1 MERRLEKVRNIKTY
15 LDILDQHR
23 DEMAL
28 ALMSD
33 PGLSKTSQCKQWC
46 EEHGRQYFEFITSQ
60 RMPSE
65 ISGMAMPDAD
75 TKRMK
80 IYDFDYLLDMKDG
93 DVLAFDEFTNGNIMT
108 LNACLTL
115 IQERNMMSGRKL
127 PSILIVAMGNPQ
139 GKCDMLPQTK
149 QRFLWLNVKFDEDT
163 WCEWVKKELN
173 VVPTR
178 KLIDIIK
185 STYKNG
191 FGVSEYNYMTARTI
205 TNLLK
210 LAKTV
215 DRSNAI
221 WFNMYGVNS
230 GLIDE
235 LYASINNNQND
246 FEDLELLKYGLCVII
261 QSLTH
266 EQNVNLN
273 SLNKIRVWI
282 QECKTMSDIKST
294 LKNIEESSNP
304 PDTHTLFLERIKSD
318 ATENIADMNKLV
330 KALTH
335 ISKSGEYSL
344 ASIVELRSAIKNRV
358 PNEGTQELLQD
369 CLNGKYNN
377 VGLRLYGDVTTKGIL
392 NKPKKQEVSEDA

>member
-1 MERRLEKVRNIKTY
+1 MRNIKAY

-115 IQERNMMSGRKL
+115 VQERNMMSGRKL

-149 QRFLWLNVKFDEDT
+149 QRFLWLNVKFDEEA
-163 WCEWVKKELN
+163 WCEWVEQELD
-173 VVPTR
+173 VVPTQ

-185 STYKNG
+185 STYRSG
-191 FGVSEYNYMTARTI
+191 FEVRDYNYMTARTV

-215 DRSNAI
+215 NSSNAI
-221 WFNMYGVNS
+221 WHNMYGVS
-230 GLIDE
+230 QGLVDE

-246 FEDLELLKYGLCVII
+246 SEDLELLKYGLCTII
-261 QSLTH
+261 LSLRHDPQTDID
-266 EQNVNLN
+266 
-273 SLNKIRVWI
+273 SLNEMKDWI
-282 QECKTMSDIKST
+282 QGCKTMSDIKRN
-294 LKNIEESSNP
+294 LKDIEASPVFPEKTKS
-304 PDTHTLFLERIKSD
+304 LFLERIKSD
-318 ATENIADMNKLV
+318 ATENIADMNKLA

-335 ISKSGEYSL
+335 ISKSGGYSL

-358 PNEGTQELLQD
+358 PNEGTERLLKD
-369 CLNGKYNN
+369 CLNGQYGDI
-377 VGLRLYGDVTTKGIL
+377 GLRLYGYVIAKGVL
-392 NKPKKQEVSEDA
+392 DKPEKQEVSNDD

>member
-1 MERRLEKVRNIKTY
+1 MRNIKTY

-46 EEHGRQYFEFITSQ
+46 KEHGRQYFEFITSQ

-65 ISGMAMPDAD
+65 ISGMAMPDSD

-149 QRFLWLNVKFDEDT
+149 QRFLWLNVKFDEET
-163 WCEWVKKELN
+163 WCNWIEKELN
-173 VVPTR
+173 VVPTQ
-178 KLIDIIK
+178 KLLNVIK
-185 STYKNG
+185 QTYNHE
-191 FGVSEYNYMTARTI
+191 FFPQDYNYLTARTV

-215 DRSNAI
+215 DKSNPI
-221 WFNMYGVNS
+221 WDNMFGVSS
-230 GLIDE
+230 GLTEE
-235 LYASINNNQND
+235 LYKSISNNLD
-246 FEDLELLKYGLCVII
+246 SKMEDLELLKYGLGAII
-261 QSLTH
+261 QALTYSPKTNDH
-266 EQNVNLN
+266 ELAVLRLNIDKCNTMNDVKKVLKALESDENLH
-273 SLNKIRVWI
+273 S
-282 QECKTMSDIKST
+282 ETKTIFLDKLKSG
-294 LKNIEESSNP
+294 
-304 PDTHTLFLERIKSD
+304 
-318 ATENIADMNKLV
+318 ATEKIADMNKLA
-330 KALTH
+330 KALSH
-335 ISKSGEYSL
+335 VSKEGGYSL
-344 ASIVELRSAIKNRV
+344 GSIVELRSAIKNIV
-358 PNEGTQELLQD
+358 PNDGCKKLLKD
-369 CLNGKYNN
+369 CLNGEYGN
-377 VGLRLYGDVTTKGIL
+377 VGLRLYAYVTTTGVLDKEDNNQD
-392 NKPKKQEVSEDA
+392 NKEVNEDA

>member
-1 MERRLEKVRNIKTY
+1 MRNIKAY

-65 ISGMAMPDAD
+65 ISGMAMPDTD

-149 QRFLWLNVKFDEDT
+149 QRFLWLNVKFDEEA
-163 WCEWVKKELN
+163 WCEWVKQELN
-173 VVPTR
+173 IVPTQ

-185 STYKNG
+185 STYRSG
-191 FGVSEYNYMTARTI
+191 FEVQDYNYMTARTV

-215 DRSNAI
+215 DSSNAI
-221 WFNMYGVNS
+221 WHNMYGISRSLV
-230 GLIDE
+230 DE

-246 FEDLELLKYGLCVII
+246 FEDLELLKYGLCMII
-261 QSLTH
+261 LSLRHDSKTDI
-266 EQNVNLN
+266 E
-273 SLNKIRVWI
+273 SLNEIETRIRG
-282 QECKTMSDIKST
+282 CKTMPDIKAN
-294 LKNIEESSNP
+294 LKIIEASDAI
-304 PDTHTLFLERIKSD
+304 PDYTKTMFLMRLKGD
-318 ATENIADMNKLV
+318 ATENIADMNKLA

-335 ISKSGEYSL
+335 ISKSGGYSL
-344 ASIVELRSAIKNRV
+344 TSIVELRSAIKNRV
-358 PNEGTQELLQD
+358 PSEGTERLLKD
-369 CLNGKYNN
+369 CLNGQYSD
-377 VGLRLYGDVTTKGIL
+377 VGLRLYGYVSVSGL
-392 NKPKKQEVSEDA
+392 LRKPEKQEVSNDD

>member
-1 MERRLEKVRNIKTY
+1 MRNIKTY

-149 QRFLWLNVKFDEDT
+149 QRFLWLDVKFDEET
-163 WCEWVKKELN
+163 WCNWIKKELN
-173 VVPTR
+173 VVPTQP
-178 KLIDIIK
+178 LISLIK
-185 STYKNG
+185 NTYKSG
-191 FGVSEYNYMTARTI
+191 FGVQDYNYMTARTV

-221 WFNMYGVNS
+221 WHNMYGVSS
-230 GLIDE
+230 GLVDE
-235 LYASINNNQND
+235 LYASVNNNPNNS
-246 FEDLELLKYGLCVII
+246 EDLELLKYGLCMII
-261 QSLTH
+261 HSLINEPNT
-266 EQNVNLN
+266 NFDT
-273 SLNKIRVWI
+273 LNKMKEWI
-282 QECKTMSDIKST
+282 QECKTMSDIKRT
-294 LKNIEESSNP
+294 LENIEESSNP
-304 PDTHTLFLERIKSD
+304 PDTKTLFLERIKSG
-318 ATENIADMNKLV
+318 ATENIADMNKLA

-335 ISKSGEYSL
+335 ISKSGRYSL
-344 ASIVELRSAIKNRV
+344 TSIVDLRSAIKSRV
-358 PNEGTQELLQD
+358 PNEGTQELLKD
-369 CLNGKYNN
+369 CLNGKYNDI
-377 VGLRLYGDVTTKGIL
+377 GLRLYGYVTTKGIL
-392 NKPKKQEVSEDA
+392 NKPEKQEVSEDA

>member
-1 MERRLEKVRNIKTY
+1 MRNIKAY

-149 QRFLWLNVKFDEDT
+149 QRFLWLNVKFDEKA
-163 WCEWVKKELN
+163 WCKWVKKELN

-185 STYKNG
+185 STYKSG
-191 FGVSEYNYMTARTI
+191 FGIQDYNYMTARTV

-215 DRSNAI
+215 DSSNAI
-221 WFNMYGVNS
+221 WRNMYGVDQGIVN
-230 GLIDE
+230 E
-235 LYASINNNQND
+235 LYASINNNQNNS
-246 FEDLELLKYGLCVII
+246 EDLELLKYGLCAII

-273 SLNKIRVWI
+273 ALNKIRVWI

-304 PDTHTLFLERIKSD
+304 PDTQTLFLERIKSD

-335 ISKSGEYSL
+335 VSKSGGYSL
-344 ASIVELRSAIKNRV
+344 ASIVDLRSAIKNRV
-358 PNEGTQELLQD
+358 PNEGTQELLKD
-369 CLNGKYNN
+369 CLNGKYND
-377 VGLRLYGDVTTKGIL
+377 VGLRLYNYVIAKGIL
-392 NKPKKQEVSEDA
+392 DKPGKQEVNEDA

>member
-1 MERRLEKVRNIKTY
+1 MRNIKTY

-149 QRFLWLNVKFDEDT
+149 QRFLWLNVKFDEET
-163 WCEWVKKELN
+163 WCDWIKKELN
-173 VVPTR
+173 IVPTR

-185 STYKNG
+185 STYKSG
-191 FGVSEYNYMTARTI
+191 FGIQDYNYMTARTV

-215 DRSNAI
+215 DSSNAI
-221 WFNMYGVNS
+221 WRNMYGVDQ
-230 GLIDE
+230 GLINE
-235 LYASINNNQND
+235 LYASINNNQNNS
-246 FEDLELLKYGLCVII
+246 EDLELLKYGLCTII
-261 QSLTH
+261 QSLKHDRRTDIG
-266 EQNVNLN
+266 
-273 SLNKIRVWI
+273 SLDEIGRWI
-282 QECKTMSDIKST
+282 QECKTMSDIKKT

-304 PDTHTLFLERIKSD
+304 PDTKTLFLERIKSD

-330 KALTH
+330 KALTYV
-335 ISKSGEYSL
+335 SKSGGYSL
-344 ASIVELRSAIKNRV
+344 ASIIELRSAIKNRV
-358 PNEGTQELLQD
+358 PNEGTQELLKD
-369 CLNGKYNN
+369 CLNSKYND
-377 VGLRLYGDVTTKGIL
+377 VGLRLYSYVIAKGIL

>member
-1 MERRLEKVRNIKTY
+1 
-15 LDILDQHR
+15 
-23 DEMAL
+23 
-28 ALMSD
+28 
-33 PGLSKTSQCKQWC
+33 
-46 EEHGRQYFEFITSQ
+46 
-60 RMPSE
+60 MPSE

-149 QRFLWLNVKFDEDT
+149 QRFLWLDVKFDEDT
-163 WCEWVKKELN
+163 WCDWIKKELN
-173 VVPTR
+173 VVPTQ
-178 KLIDIIK
+178 KLINIIK
-185 STYKNG
+185 NTYKSG
-191 FGVSEYNYMTARTI
+191 FGVQDYNYMTARTI

-221 WFNMYGVNS
+221 WHNMYGVSS
-230 GLIDE
+230 GLVDE
-235 LYASINNNQND
+235 LYASVNNNQNG
-246 FEDLELLKYGLCVII
+246 FEDLELLKYGLCAII

-304 PDTHTLFLERIKSD
+304 PDTNTLFLERIKSD
-318 ATENIADMNKLV
+318 ATENIADMNNRR

-335 ISKSGEYSL
+335 ISRSG
-344 ASIVELRSAIKNRV
+344 
-358 PNEGTQELLQD
+358 G
-369 CLNGKYNN
+369 
-377 VGLRLYGDVTTKGIL
+377 
-392 NKPKKQEVSEDA
+392 

>member
-1 MERRLEKVRNIKTY
+1 MRNIKAY

-80 IYDFDYLLDMKDG
+80 IYDFDYLLDIKDG

-149 QRFLWLNVKFDEDT
+149 QRFLWLDVKFDEDT
-163 WCEWVKKELN
+163 WCDWIKKELN
-173 VVPTR
+173 VVPTL

-185 STYKNG
+185 STYRRG
-191 FGVSEYNYMTARTI
+191 FDVQDYNYMTARTV

-221 WFNMYGVNS
+221 WHNMYGVS
-230 GLIDE
+230 SSLIDE
-235 LYASINNNQND
+235 LYASVNNNQND
-246 FEDLELLKYGLCVII
+246 SEDLELLKYGLCMII
-261 QSLTH
+261 QSL
-266 EQNVNLN
+266 VNEPN
-273 SLNKIRVWI
+273 TNFDTLNKMKGWI

-304 PDTHTLFLERIKSD
+304 PDTKTLFLERIKSD

-335 ISKSGEYSL
+335 ISKSEGYSL
-344 ASIVELRSAIKNRV
+344 VSIVDLRSAIKNRV
-358 PNEGTQELLQD
+358 PNEGTQELLKD
-369 CLNGKYNN
+369 CLNGKYND
-377 VGLRLYGDVTTKGIL
+377 VGLRLYGYVTTKGIL
-392 NKPKKQEVSEDA
+392 NKPEKQEVSEDA

>member
-1 MERRLEKVRNIKTY
+1 
-15 LDILDQHR
+15 
-23 DEMAL
+23 MAL

-65 ISGMAMPDAD
+65 ISGMAMPDSD

-149 QRFLWLNVKFDEDT
+149 QRFLWLNVKFDDET
-163 WCEWVKKELN
+163 WCEWCEKELN
-173 VVPTR
+173 VIPTQ
-178 KLIDIIK
+178 KLLNVIHK
-185 STYKNG
+185 TYNG
-191 FGVSEYNYMTARTI
+191 EFYPQDYNYLTARTI

-215 DRSNAI
+215 DKFNPI
-221 WFNMYGVNS
+221 WDNMFGVSS
-230 GLIDE
+230 GLVEE
-235 LYASINNNQND
+235 LYKSISNNPD
-246 FEDLELLKYGLCVII
+246 SKMEDLELLKYGLRAII
-261 QSLTH
+261 HSLEYSPRTNCQ
-266 EQNVNLN
+266 ELD
-273 SLNKIRVWI
+273 SLKLSIDRCNTMNDVKKFLKTLESNENISS
-282 QECKTMSDIKST
+282 ETKTMFLDKIKSG
-294 LKNIEESSNP
+294 
-304 PDTHTLFLERIKSD
+304 
-318 ATENIADMNKLV
+318 ATENIADMNKLA

-335 ISKSGEYSL
+335 ITKDGGYSL
-344 ASIVELRSAIKNRV
+344 VSVVELRAAIKNIV
-358 PNEGTQELLQD
+358 PNSGADNLLKD
-369 CLNGKYNN
+369 CLNGKYSN
-377 VGLRLYGDVTTKGIL
+377 VGLRLYAYVATTNALGRE
-392 NKPKKQEVSEDA
+392 EVNMDA

>member
-1 MERRLEKVRNIKTY
+1 MRNIKAY

-230 GLIDE
+230 DLIDE

-246 FEDLELLKYGLCVII
+246 FEDLELLKYGLYVII
-261 QSLTH
+261 KSLTH

-304 PDTHTLFLERIKSD
+304 PDTNTLFLERIKSD

-335 ISKSGEYSL
+335 ISKSGGYSL
-344 ASIVELRSAIKNRV
+344 ASIVDLRSAIKNRV
-358 PNEGTQELLQD
+358 PNEGTQELLKD

-377 VGLRLYGDVTTKGIL
+377 VGLRLYGYVTTKGIL
-392 NKPKKQEVSEDA
+392 NKPEKQEVSEDA

>member
-1 MERRLEKVRNIKTY
+1 MRNIKTY

-149 QRFLWLNVKFDEDT
+149 QRFLWLDVKFDEET
-163 WCEWVKKELN
+163 WCDWIKKELN
-173 VVPTR
+173 VVPTQP
-178 KLIDIIK
+178 LISLIK
-185 STYKNG
+185 NTYKSG
-191 FGVSEYNYMTARTI
+191 FGVQDYNYMTARTV

-221 WFNMYGVNS
+221 WHNMYGVSS
-230 GLIDE
+230 GLVDE
-235 LYASINNNQND
+235 LYASVNNNQNNS
-246 FEDLELLKYGLCVII
+246 EDLELLKYGLCTIL
-261 QSLTH
+261 QSLTY
-266 EQNVNLN
+266 EQNANIN
-273 SLNKIRVWI
+273 SLNKMEAWI

-294 LKNIEESSNP
+294 LKNIEELSNP
-304 PDTHTLFLERIKSD
+304 PDTQTLFLERIKSG
-318 ATENIADMNKLV
+318 ATENIADMNKLA

-335 ISKSGEYSL
+335 ISKSGGYSL
-344 ASIVELRSAIKNRV
+344 ISIVDLRSAIKNRV
-358 PNEGTQELLQD
+358 PNEGTQELLKD
-369 CLNGKYNN
+369 CLNGKYND
-377 VGLRLYGDVTTKGIL
+377 VGLRLYGYVINKGIL
-392 NKPKKQEVSEDA
+392 NKPEKQEVNEDA

>member
-1 MERRLEKVRNIKTY
+1 MRNIKTY

-163 WCEWVKKELN
+163 WREWVKKELN
-173 VVPTR
+173 VVPTQ
-178 KLIDIIK
+178 KLINIIK
-185 STYKNG
+185 STYKSG
-191 FGVSEYNYMTARTI
+191 FGVQDYNYITARTV

-230 GLIDE
+230 DLLDE

-246 FEDLELLKYGLCVII
+246 IEDLEFLKYGLCTII
-261 QSLTH
+261 QSLKYD
-266 EQNVNLN
+266 QRADIR
-273 SLNKIRVWI
+273 SLDLIKGWI

-304 PDTHTLFLERIKSD
+304 PDTKTLFIERIKSG

-335 ISKSGEYSL
+335 ISKSGGYSL

-358 PNEGTQELLQD
+358 PNEGTQELLKD

-377 VGLRLYGDVTTKGIL
+377 VGLRLYGYVTTKGIL
-392 NKPKKQEVSEDA
+392 NKPEKQEVSEDA

>member
-1 MERRLEKVRNIKTY
+1 MRNIKAY

-149 QRFLWLNVKFDEDT
+149 QRFLWLNVKFDEKA
-163 WCEWVKKELN
+163 WCEWVEQELN
-173 VVPTR
+173 VVPTP

-185 STYKNG
+185 STYRRG
-191 FGVSEYNYMTARTI
+191 FDVQDYNYMTARTV

-215 DRSNAI
+215 NSSNAI
-221 WFNMYGVNS
+221 WHNMYGVSQDLVN
-230 GLIDE
+230 E
-235 LYASINNNQND
+235 LYASVNNNQND
-246 FEDLELLKYGLCVII
+246 EDLELLKYGLCTII
-261 QSLTH
+261 QSLSWNPKTNFDTLK
-266 EQNVNLN
+266 EM
-273 SLNKIRVWI
+273 RAWI
-282 QECKTMSDIKST
+282 QECKTISDIKNT

-304 PDTHTLFLERIKSD
+304 PDTKTLFLERIKSD
-318 ATENIADMNKLV
+318 ATENITDMNKLI

-335 ISKSGEYSL
+335 ISKSEGYSL
-344 ASIVELRSAIKNRV
+344 VSIVDLRSAIKNRV
-358 PNEGTQELLQD
+358 PNEGTQELLKD
-369 CLNGKYNN
+369 CLNGKYND
-377 VGLRLYGDVTTKGIL
+377 VGLRFYGYVTTKGIL
-392 NKPKKQEVSEDA
+392 NKPEKQEVSEDD

>member
-1 MERRLEKVRNIKTY
+1 MRNIKTY

-149 QRFLWLNVKFDEDT
+149 QRFLWLNVKFDEEA
-163 WCEWVKKELN
+163 WCEWVEKELN
-173 VVPTR
+173 IVPTQ
-178 KLIDIIK
+178 KLINIIK
-185 STYKNG
+185 STYKSG
-191 FGVSEYNYMTARTI
+191 FGVQDYNYMTARTV

-221 WFNMYGVNS
+221 WHNMYEVSSN
-230 GLIDE
+230 LIDE
-235 LYASINNNQND
+235 LYASINNNQNGL
-246 FEDLELLKYGLCVII
+246 EDLELLKYGLCTIL

-266 EQNVNLN
+266 EQNVNIN
-273 SLNKIRVWI
+273 SLNKMSAWI
-282 QECKTMSDIKST
+282 QECKTMSDIKRT

-304 PDTHTLFLERIKSD
+304 PDTQTLFLKRIKSD

-330 KALTH
+330 KALTYV
-335 ISKSGEYSL
+335 SKSGGYSL
-344 ASIVELRSAIKNRV
+344 LSIVELRCAIKNRV
-358 PNEGTQELLQD
+358 PNEGTQELLKD
-369 CLNGKYNN
+369 CFNGKYND
-377 VGLRLYGDVTTKGIL
+377 VGLRLYSYVITKGIL
-392 NKPKKQEVSEDA
+392 NKPEKQEVSEDA

>member
-1 MERRLEKVRNIKTY
+1 MRNIKAY
-15 LDILDQHR
+15 MDILDQHR

-65 ISGMAMPDAD
+65 ISGMAMPDTD

-149 QRFLWLNVKFDEDT
+149 QRFLWLDVKFDEET
-163 WCEWVKKELN
+163 WCDWIKKELN
-173 VVPTR
+173 VAPTQ
-178 KLIDIIK
+178 KLINIIK
-185 STYKNG
+185 DTYRNG
-191 FGVSEYNYMTARTI
+191 FGIQEYNYMTARTV

-221 WFNMYGVNS
+221 WHNMYGVSS

-235 LYASINNNQND
+235 LYASVNNNQNNS
-246 FEDLELLKYGLCVII
+246 EDLEILKYGLCMII
-261 QSLTH
+261 QSLINEPNT
-266 EQNVNLN
+266 NFDT
-273 SLNKIRVWI
+273 LNKMKDWI
-282 QECKTMSDIKST
+282 QECKTMSDIKKT

-304 PDTHTLFLERIKSD
+304 PDTKTLFLERIKSG

-335 ISKSGEYSL
+335 ISKSGRYSL
-344 ASIVELRSAIKNRV
+344 VSIIDLRSAIKNRV
-358 PNEGTQELLQD
+358 PNEGTQELLKD
-369 CLNGKYNN
+369 CLNGKYND
-377 VGLRLYGDVTTKGIL
+377 VGLRLYGYVTTKGIL
-392 NKPKKQEVSEDA
+392 NKPEKQEVSEDA

>member
-1 MERRLEKVRNIKTY
+1 MRNIKAY

-149 QRFLWLNVKFDEDT
+149 QRFLWLNVKFDEET
-163 WCEWVKKELN
+163 WCDWIKKELN
-173 VVPTR
+173 VVPTQ
-178 KLIDIIK
+178 KLINIIK

-221 WFNMYGVNS
+221 WHNMYGVSS
-230 GLIDE
+230 GLVDE
-235 LYASINNNQND
+235 LYISVNNSQNNS
-246 FEDLELLKYGLCVII
+246 EDLELLKYGLCMII
-261 QSLTH
+261 HSLINEPNT
-266 EQNVNLN
+266 NFDT
-273 SLNKIRVWI
+273 LNKMKGWI
-282 QECKTMSDIKST
+282 QECKTMSDIKKT

-304 PDTHTLFLERIKSD
+304 PDTKTLFLERIKND

-335 ISKSGEYSL
+335 ISKSEGYSL
-344 ASIVELRSAIKNRV
+344 ASIIELRSAIKNRV
-358 PNEGTQELLQD
+358 PNEGTQELLKD
-369 CLNGKYNN
+369 CLNGKYND
-377 VGLRLYGDVTTKGIL
+377 VGLRFYSYVTTKGIL
-392 NKPKKQEVSEDA
+392 NKPEKQEVSEDA

>member
-1 MERRLEKVRNIKTY
+1 MRNIKTY

-149 QRFLWLNVKFDEDT
+149 QRFLWLNVKFDEET
-163 WCEWVKKELN
+163 WCDWIKKELN
-173 VVPTR
+173 IVPTQ
-178 KLIDIIK
+178 KLINIIK
-185 STYKNG
+185 NTYKSG
-191 FGVSEYNYMTARTI
+191 FGIQDYNYMTARTV

-215 DRSNAI
+215 DSSNAI
-221 WFNMYGVNS
+221 WRNMYGVDQELVN
-230 GLIDE
+230 E
-235 LYASINNNQND
+235 LYASVNNNQNNS
-246 FEDLELLKYGLCVII
+246 EDLELLKYGLCTII
-261 QSLTH
+261 QSLKQDRRTDIG
-266 EQNVNLN
+266 
-273 SLNKIRVWI
+273 SLDEMIVWI
-282 QECKTMSDIKST
+282 KECKTMSDIKST

-304 PDTHTLFLERIKSD
+304 PDTKTLFLERIKSD

-335 ISKSGEYSL
+335 ISKSGGYSL
-344 ASIVELRSAIKNRV
+344 FSIIELRSAIKNRV
-358 PNEGTQELLQD
+358 PNEGTQELLKD
-369 CLNGKYNN
+369 CLNGKYND
-377 VGLRLYGDVTTKGIL
+377 VGLRLYSYVIAKGIL
-392 NKPKKQEVSEDA
+392 DKPEKQEVNEDV

>member
-1 MERRLEKVRNIKTY
+1 MRNIKTY

-173 VVPTR
+173 VVPTQ
-178 KLIDIIK
+178 KLINIIK

-191 FGVSEYNYMTARTI
+191 FGIQDYNYMTARTV

-215 DRSNAI
+215 NSSNAI
-221 WFNMYGVNS
+221 WRNMYGVDQ

-235 LYASINNNQND
+235 LYASINNNQNGL
-246 FEDLELLKYGLCVII
+246 EDLELLKYGLYTIL

-266 EQNVNLN
+266 DQRADIN
-273 SLNKIRVWI
+273 SLNRMRAWI
-282 QECKTMSDIKST
+282 QECKTMSDIKKT

-304 PDTHTLFLERIKSD
+304 PDTQTLFLKRIKSD

-330 KALTH
+330 KALNH
-335 ISKSGEYSL
+335 ISKSGGYSL
-344 ASIVELRSAIKNRV
+344 SSIVELRSAIKNRV
-358 PNEGTQELLQD
+358 PNEGTQELLKD
-369 CLNGKYNN
+369 CLNGKYND
-377 VGLRLYGDVTTKGIL
+377 VGLRLYSYVIAKGIL
-392 NKPKKQEVSEDA
+392 DKPEKQEVSKDA

>member
-1 MERRLEKVRNIKTY
+1 MRNIKKY

-65 ISGMAMPDAD
+65 ISGMAMPDSD

-149 QRFLWLNVKFDEDT
+149 QRFLWLNVKFDDET
-163 WCEWVKKELN
+163 WCEWCEKELN
-173 VVPTR
+173 VVPTE
-178 KLIDIIK
+178 KLLNVIHK
-185 STYKNG
+185 TYN
-191 FGVSEYNYMTARTI
+191 SEFYPQDYNYMTARTV

-215 DRSNAI
+215 DKCNPI
-221 WFNMYGVNS
+221 WGNMFGVSS
-230 GLIDE
+230 GLVEE
-235 LYASINNNQND
+235 LYKSIHNNPD
-246 FEDLELLKYGLCVII
+246 SKMEDLELLKYGLRAII
-261 QSLTH
+261 QALEYSPRTNCQELDSLKLSIDRC
-266 EQNVNLN
+266 N
-273 SLNKIRVWI
+273 
-282 QECKTMSDIKST
+282 TMNDVKKVLKELEIENTLTSSETRAMFLDKIKS
-294 LKNIEESSNP
+294 N
-304 PDTHTLFLERIKSD
+304 
-318 ATENIADMNKLV
+318 ATENIADMNKLA

-335 ISKSGEYSL
+335 ITKDGGYSL
-344 ASIVELRSAIKNRV
+344 MSIIELRSAIKNTV
-358 PNEGTQELLQD
+358 PNSGADNLLKD
-369 CLNGKYNN
+369 CLNGKYSN
-377 VGLRLYGDVTTKGIL
+377 VGLRLYAYVTTTNALGRE
-392 NKPKKQEVSEDA
+392 EVNMNA

>member
-1 MERRLEKVRNIKTY
+1 MRNIKTY

-149 QRFLWLNVKFDEDT
+149 QRFLWLNVKFDEET
-163 WCEWVKKELN
+163 WCDWIKKELN
-173 VVPTR
+173 VVPTQ
-178 KLIDIIK
+178 KLINIIK
-185 STYKNG
+185 STYKSG
-191 FGVSEYNYMTARTI
+191 FMIQDYNYMTARTV

-215 DRSNAI
+215 DSSNAI
-221 WFNMYGVNS
+221 WHNMYGVDQDLVN
-230 GLIDE
+230 E
-235 LYASINNNQND
+235 LYASINNNQNGL
-246 FEDLELLKYGLCVII
+246 EDLELLKYGLCAII
-261 QSLTH
+261 QSLAY

-273 SLNKIRVWI
+273 SLNKIKVWI
-282 QECKTMSDIKST
+282 QECQTMSDIKST

-304 PDTHTLFLERIKSD
+304 PDTNTLFLERIKSD

-330 KALTH
+330 KALNH
-335 ISKSGEYSL
+335 ISKSGGYSL
-344 ASIVELRSAIKNRV
+344 SSIVELRSAIKNRV
-358 PNEGTQELLQD
+358 PNEGTQELLKD
-369 CLNGKYNN
+369 CLNGKYND
-377 VGLRLYGDVTTKGIL
+377 VGLKIYSYVTTKGIL
-392 NKPKKQEVSEDA
+392 NKPEKQEVSEDA

>member
-1 MERRLEKVRNIKTY
+1 MRNIKAY

-46 EEHGRQYFEFITSQ
+46 EEHGRRYFEFITSQ

-149 QRFLWLNVKFDEDT
+149 QRFLWLNVGFDEDA
-163 WCEWVKKELN
+163 WCEWAKKELD
-173 VVPTR
+173 VVPTK

-185 STYKNG
+185 STYKSG
-191 FGVSEYNYMTARTI
+191 FGVQDYNYMTARTV

-215 DRSNAI
+215 DSSNAI
-221 WFNMYGVNS
+221 WRNMYGVDQD
-230 GLIDE
+230 LVDE

-246 FEDLELLKYGLCVII
+246 FEDLELLKHGLWSIL
-261 QSLTH
+261 QSLAH
-266 EQNVNLN
+266 EQNVNID
-273 SLNKIRVWI
+273 SLNKMIVWI

-304 PDTHTLFLERIKSD
+304 PDTQTLFLERIKGD

-330 KALTH
+330 KALTR
-335 ISKSGEYSL
+335 ISKSGGYSL
-344 ASIVELRSAIKNRV
+344 SSIVELRSAIKSKV
-358 PNEGTQELLQD
+358 PNEGTRELLED
-369 CLNGKYNN
+369 CLNGKYND
-377 VGLRLYGDVTTKGIL
+377 VGFRFYGYVTAKGIL
-392 NKPKKQEVSEDA
+392 SKPEKQEVSEDA

>member
-1 MERRLEKVRNIKTY
+1 MRNIKTY

-173 VVPTR
+173 VVPTQ
-178 KLIDIIK
+178 KLINIIK
-185 STYKNG
+185 NTYKNG
-191 FGVSEYNYMTARTI
+191 FGIQDYNYMTARTV

-215 DRSNAI
+215 NSSNAI
-221 WFNMYGVNS
+221 WRNMYGIDQ

-235 LYASINNNQND
+235 LYASINNNQNSL
-246 FEDLELLKYGLCVII
+246 EDLELLKYGLCTIL

-266 EQNVNLN
+266 EQNANIN
-273 SLNKIRVWI
+273 SLNKMEAWI

-304 PDTHTLFLERIKSD
+304 PDTQTLFLERIKSD

-335 ISKSGEYSL
+335 VSKSGGYSL
-344 ASIVELRSAIKNRV
+344 FSIVELRSAIKNRV
-358 PNEGTQELLQD
+358 PNEGTQELLKD
-369 CLNGKYNN
+369 CLNGEYNDI
-377 VGLRLYGDVTTKGIL
+377 GLRLYSYVIAKGIL
-392 NKPKKQEVSEDA
+392 DKPEKQEVNKDA

>member
-1 MERRLEKVRNIKTY
+1 
-15 LDILDQHR
+15 
-23 DEMAL
+23 
-28 ALMSD
+28 
-33 PGLSKTSQCKQWC
+33 
-46 EEHGRQYFEFITSQ
+46 
-60 RMPSE
+60 MPSE

-149 QRFLWLNVKFDEDT
+149 QRFLWLDVKFDEET
-163 WCEWVKKELN
+163 WCDWIKKELN
-173 VVPTR
+173 VVPTQP
-178 KLIDIIK
+178 LISLIK
-185 STYKNG
+185 NTYKSG
-191 FGVSEYNYMTARTI
+191 FGVQEYNYMTARTV

-221 WFNMYGVNS
+221 WHNMYGVS
-230 GLIDE
+230 SSLVDE
-235 LYASINNNQND
+235 LYASVNNNQNNS
-246 FEDLELLKYGLCVII
+246 EDLELLKYGLCTII
-261 QSLTH
+261 HSLINEPNT
-266 EQNVNLN
+266 NFDT
-273 SLNKIRVWI
+273 LNKMKGWI
-282 QECKTMSDIKST
+282 QECKTMSDIKNT

-304 PDTHTLFLERIKSD
+304 PDTQTLFLERIKSG
-318 ATENIADMNKLV
+318 ATENISDMNKLA

-335 ISKSGEYSL
+335 ISKLEGYSL
-344 ASIVELRSAIKNRV
+344 VSIVDLRSAIKTRV
-358 PNEGTQELLQD
+358 PNEGTQELLKD
-369 CLNGKYNN
+369 CLNGKYND
-377 VGLRLYGDVTTKGIL
+377 VGLRLYGYVTTKGIL
-392 NKPKKQEVSEDA
+392 NKSEKQEVSEDA

>member
-1 MERRLEKVRNIKTY
+1 MRNIKAY

-149 QRFLWLNVKFDEDT
+149 QRFLWLDVKFDEDT
-163 WCEWVKKELN
+163 WCDWIKKELN
-173 VVPTR
+173 VVPTQ
-178 KLIDIIK
+178 KLINIIK
-185 STYKNG
+185 STYKSG
-191 FGVSEYNYMTARTI
+191 FGIQDYNYMTARTV

-215 DRSNAI
+215 DSSNAI
-221 WFNMYGVNS
+221 WRNMYGIDQGLVN
-230 GLIDE
+230 E
-235 LYASINNNQND
+235 LYASVNNNQND
-246 FEDLELLKYGLCVII
+246 SEDLELLKYGLCMII
-261 QSLTH
+261 QSLINEPNT
-266 EQNVNLN
+266 NFDT
-273 SLNKIRVWI
+273 LNKMKGWI

-304 PDTHTLFLERIKSD
+304 PDTKTLFLERIKSD

-330 KALTH
+330 KALTL
-335 ISKSGEYSL
+335 ISKSEGYSL
-344 ASIVELRSAIKNRV
+344 SSIVELRSAIKNRV
-358 PNEGTQELLQD
+358 PNEGTQELLKD
-369 CLNGKYNN
+369 CLNGKYNDI
-377 VGLRLYGDVTTKGIL
+377 GLRLYGYVTTKGIL
-392 NKPKKQEVSEDA
+392 DKPEKQEVSEDA

>member
-1 MERRLEKVRNIKTY
+1 MRNIKTY

-149 QRFLWLNVKFDEDT
+149 QRFLWLDVKFDEDT
-163 WCEWVKKELN
+163 WCDWIKKELN
-173 VVPTR
+173 VVPTL

-185 STYKNG
+185 STYRRG
-191 FGVSEYNYMTARTI
+191 FDVQDYNYMTARTV

-221 WFNMYGVNS
+221 WHNMYGVSS
-230 GLIDE
+230 GLVDE
-235 LYASINNNQND
+235 LYASVNNNQNNS
-246 FEDLELLKYGLCVII
+246 EDLELLKYGLCMII
-261 QSLTH
+261 QSLINEPNT
-266 EQNVNLN
+266 NFDT
-273 SLNKIRVWI
+273 LNKMNGWI
-282 QECKTMSDIKST
+282 QECKTMSDIKKT

-304 PDTHTLFLERIKSD
+304 PDTKTLFLERIKSD

-335 ISKSGEYSL
+335 ISKSEGYSL
-344 ASIVELRSAIKNRV
+344 VSIVDLRSAIKNRV
-358 PNEGTQELLQD
+358 PNEGTQELLKD
-369 CLNGKYNN
+369 CLNGKYND
-377 VGLRLYGDVTTKGIL
+377 VGLRLYGYVTTKGIL
-392 NKPKKQEVSEDA
+392 NKPEKQEVSEDA

>member
-1 MERRLEKVRNIKTY
+1 MRNIKKY

-65 ISGMAMPDAD
+65 ISGMAMPDSD

-149 QRFLWLNVKFDEDT
+149 QRFLWLNVKFDDET
-163 WCEWVKKELN
+163 WCEWCEKELN
-173 VVPTR
+173 VVPTE
-178 KLIDIIK
+178 KLLNVIHK
-185 STYKNG
+185 TYN
-191 FGVSEYNYMTARTI
+191 SEFYPQDYNYLTARTV

-215 DRSNAI
+215 DRFNPI
-221 WFNMYGVNS
+221 WGNMFGVSS
-230 GLIDE
+230 GLVEE
-235 LYASINNNQND
+235 LYKSIQNNPNSKM
-246 FEDLELLKYGLCVII
+246 EDLELLKYGLCSILQALTYSPRVNDAEVDVIKSRI
-261 QSLTH
+261 KRC
-266 EQNVNLN
+266 N
-273 SLNKIRVWI
+273 
-282 QECKTMSDIKST
+282 TMNDIKKV
-294 LKNIEESSNP
+294 LKALESDEELSSE
-304 PDTHTLFLERIKSD
+304 TKTIFLDKLKSN
-318 ATENIADMNKLV
+318 ATENIADINKLA

-335 ISKSGEYSL
+335 ITKDGGYSL
-344 ASIVELRSAIKNRV
+344 VSIVELRSAIKNIV
-358 PNEGTQELLQD
+358 PNEGSDKLLKD
-369 CLNGKYNN
+369 CLNGKYSD
-377 VGLRLYGDVTTKGIL
+377 VGLRLYAYVTTTNALGRE
-392 NKPKKQEVSEDA
+392 EVNMNA

>member
-1 MERRLEKVRNIKTY
+1 MRNIKAY

-127 PSILIVAMGNPQ
+127 PSILIIAMGNPQ

-149 QRFLWLNVKFDEDT
+149 QRFLWLNVKFDEEA
-163 WCEWVKKELN
+163 WCEWVEQELN
-173 VVPTR
+173 VVPTK

-185 STYKNG
+185 STYSRG
-191 FGVSEYNYMTARTI
+191 FHVQDYNYMTARTV

-215 DRSNAI
+215 NSSNAI
-221 WFNMYGVNS
+221 WHNMYGVSQDIVN
-230 GLIDE
+230 E
-235 LYASINNNQND
+235 LYASVNNNLNNS
-246 FEDLELLKYGLCVII
+246 EDLEILKYGLCTILE
-261 QSLTH
+261 SLTY

-273 SLNKIRVWI
+273 SISKMRAWI
-282 QECKTMSDIKST
+282 QECKTMSDIKKT

-304 PDTHTLFLERIKSD
+304 PDTRTLFLERIKSN

-335 ISKSGEYSL
+335 ISKSEGYSL
-344 ASIVELRSAIKNRV
+344 VSIVDLRSAIKNRV
-358 PNEGTQELLQD
+358 PKEGTQELLKD
-369 CLNGKYNN
+369 CLNGKYND
-377 VGLRLYGDVTTKGIL
+377 VGLRLYGYVTTKGIL
-392 NKPKKQEVSEDA
+392 NKPEKQEVSEDA

>member
-1 MERRLEKVRNIKTY
+1 MRNIKTY

-149 QRFLWLNVKFDEDT
+149 QRFLWLDVKFDEET
-163 WCEWVKKELN
+163 WCDWIKKELD
-173 VVPTR
+173 VVPTQP
-178 KLIDIIK
+178 LISLIK
-185 STYKNG
+185 NTYKSG
-191 FGVSEYNYMTARTI
+191 FGVQDYNYMTARTV

-221 WFNMYGVNS
+221 WHNMYGVS
-230 GLIDE
+230 SSLVDE
-235 LYASINNNQND
+235 LYASVNNNQNNS
-246 FEDLELLKYGLCVII
+246 EDLELLKYGLCMII
-261 QSLTH
+261 HSLINEPNT
-266 EQNVNLN
+266 NFDT
-273 SLNKIRVWI
+273 LNKMKGWI
-282 QECKTMSDIKST
+282 QECKTMSEIKKT

-304 PDTHTLFLERIKSD
+304 PDTKTLFLERIKSG
-318 ATENIADMNKLV
+318 ATENIADMNKLA

-335 ISKSGEYSL
+335 ISKSGGYSL
-344 ASIVELRSAIKNRV
+344 VSIVDLRSAIKSRV
-358 PNEGTQELLQD
+358 PNEGTQELLKD
-369 CLNGKYNN
+369 CLNGKYND
-377 VGLRLYGDVTTKGIL
+377 VGLRLYSYVTTKGIL
-392 NKPKKQEVSEDA
+392 NKSEKQEVSEDA

>member
-1 MERRLEKVRNIKTY
+1 MRNIKTY

-149 QRFLWLNVKFDEDT
+149 QRFLWLDVKFDEDT
-163 WCEWVKKELN
+163 WCDWIKKELN
-173 VVPTR
+173 VVPTQR
-178 KLIDIIK
+178 LISIIK
-185 STYKNG
+185 NTYKSA
-191 FGVSEYNYMTARTI
+191 FGVQDYNYMTARTV

-221 WFNMYGVNS
+221 WHNMYGVSS
-230 GLIDE
+230 GLVDE
-235 LYASINNNQND
+235 LYASVNNNQNGL
-246 FEDLELLKYGLCVII
+246 EDLELLKYGLCAIT

-304 PDTHTLFLERIKSD
+304 PDTNTLFLERIKSD

-335 ISKSGEYSL
+335 ISKSGGYSL
-344 ASIVELRSAIKNRV
+344 SSIIDLRSAIKNRV
-358 PNEGTQELLQD
+358 PNEGTQELIKD
-369 CLNGKYNN
+369 CLNGKYND
-377 VGLRLYGDVTTKGIL
+377 VGFRFYSYVTTKGIL
-392 NKPKKQEVSEDA
+392 NKPEKQEVSEDA

>member
-1 MERRLEKVRNIKTY
+1 MRNIKTY

-149 QRFLWLNVKFDEDT
+149 QRFLWLNVKFDEET
-163 WCEWVKKELN
+163 WCDWIKKELN
-173 VVPTR
+173 VVPTQ
-178 KLIDIIK
+178 KLINIIK
-185 STYKNG
+185 STYKSE

-215 DRSNAI
+215 DKSNAI
-221 WFNMYGVNS
+221 WHNMYGVSS
-230 GLIDE
+230 GLVDE
-235 LYASINNNQND
+235 LYISVNNSQNNS
-246 FEDLELLKYGLCVII
+246 EDLELLKYGLCMII
-261 QSLTH
+261 HSLINEPNT
-266 EQNVNLN
+266 NFDT
-273 SLNKIRVWI
+273 LNKMKGWI
-282 QECKTMSDIKST
+282 QECKTMSDIKKT

-304 PDTHTLFLERIKSD
+304 PDTQTLFLKRIKSD

-335 ISKSGEYSL
+335 ISKSEGYSL
-344 ASIVELRSAIKNRV
+344 ASIIELRSAIKNRV
-358 PNEGTQELLQD
+358 PNEGTQELLKD
-369 CLNGKYNN
+369 CLNGKYND
-377 VGLRLYGDVTTKGIL
+377 VGLRLYGYVTTKGVL
-392 NKPKKQEVSEDA
+392 NKPEKQEVSEDA

>member
-1 MERRLEKVRNIKTY
+1 MRNIKTY

-149 QRFLWLNVKFDEDT
+149 QRFLWLNVRFDKDA

-173 VVPTR
+173 VVPTK

-185 STYKNG
+185 STYKSG
-191 FGVSEYNYMTARTI
+191 FGIQDYNYMTARTV

-215 DRSNAI
+215 DSSNAI
-221 WFNMYGVNS
+221 WHNMYGVDQ

-246 FEDLELLKYGLCVII
+246 LEDLELLKYGLCTIL

-266 EQNVNLN
+266 EQNVNIN
-273 SLNKIRVWI
+273 SLNRMKVWI
-282 QECKTMSDIKST
+282 QECQTMSDIKKT
-294 LKNIEESSNP
+294 LKNIEKSSNP
-304 PDTHTLFLERIKSD
+304 PDTKTLFLERIKSD
-318 ATENIADMNKLV
+318 ATENIVDMNKLV

-335 ISKSGEYSL
+335 ISKSGRYSL
-344 ASIVELRSAIKNRV
+344 ASIVDLRSAIKNRV
-358 PNEGTQELLQD
+358 PNEGTQELLKD
-369 CLNGKYNN
+369 CLNGKYKD
-377 VGLRLYGDVTTKGIL
+377 VGIRFYGYVTIKGIL
-392 NKPKKQEVSEDA
+392 NKPEKQEVSEDA

>member
-1 MERRLEKVRNIKTY
+1 MRNIKTY
-15 LDILDQHR
+15 LDVLDQHR

-65 ISGMAMPDAD
+65 ISGMAMPDSD

-149 QRFLWLNVKFDEDT
+149 QRFLWLNVKFDEET

-173 VVPTR
+173 VVPTQ
-178 KLIDIIK
+178 KLLKAIK
-185 STYKNG
+185 QTYNHE
-191 FGVSEYNYMTARTI
+191 FYPQDYNYLTARTV

-215 DRSNAI
+215 DKFNPI
-221 WFNMYGVNS
+221 WDNMFGVTS
-230 GLIDE
+230 SLIDE
-235 LYASINNNQND
+235 LYASVNNSLD
-246 FEDLELLKYGLCVII
+246 SKTADLELLKYGLCTVL
-261 QSLTH
+261 QALTY
-266 EQNVNLN
+266 
-273 SLNKIRVWI
+273 SPRVD
-282 QECKTMSDIKST
+282 DIKIDSIKANINSCQTMNDVKKFLKT
-294 LKNIEESSNP
+294 LEENN
-304 PDTHTLFLERIKSD
+304 TITETETIFLDKIKSGI
-318 ATENIADMNKLV
+318 TENIADMNKLA
-330 KALTH
+330 KALSH
-335 ISKSGEYSL
+335 ISKEGKYGL
-344 ASIVELRSAIKNRV
+344 VSIVDLRGAIKNTV
-358 PNEGTQELLQD
+358 PNNGAEELLKD
-369 CLNGKYNN
+369 CLNGKFGD
-377 VGLRLYGDVTTKGIL
+377 VGMRLYAYVTITGIL
-392 NKPKKQEVSEDA
+392 DKGDNNQEVNEDA

>member
-1 MERRLEKVRNIKTY
+1 MRNIKTY

-149 QRFLWLNVKFDEDT
+149 QRFLWLNVKFDEET
-163 WCEWVKKELN
+163 WCDWIKKELN
-173 VVPTR
+173 VVPTH

-185 STYKNG
+185 STYKSG

-221 WFNMYGVNS
+221 WHNMYGVS
-230 GLIDE
+230 SDLVDE
-235 LYASINNNQND
+235 LYISVNNSQDN
-246 FEDLELLKYGLCVII
+246 FEDLELLKYGLCTII
-261 QSLTH
+261 QSLKYD
-266 EQNVNLN
+266 QRADID
-273 SLNKIRVWI
+273 SLNRIRGWI

-304 PDTHTLFLERIKSD
+304 PDTPTLFLERIKSD
-318 ATENIADMNKLV
+318 ATENITDMNKLV

-335 ISKSGEYSL
+335 ISKSEGYSL
-344 ASIVELRSAIKNRV
+344 ASIIKLRSGIKNRV
-358 PNEGTQELLQD
+358 PNEGTQELLKD
-369 CLNGKYNN
+369 CLNGKYNDI
-377 VGLRLYGDVTTKGIL
+377 GLRLYGYVTTKGIL
-392 NKPKKQEVSEDA
+392 DKPEKQEVSEDA

>member
-1 MERRLEKVRNIKTY
+1 MRNIKAY
-15 LDILDQHR
+15 MDILDQHR

-65 ISGMAMPDAD
+65 ISGMAMPDTD

-149 QRFLWLNVKFDEDT
+149 QRFLWLDVKFDEET
-163 WCEWVKKELN
+163 WCDWIKKELN
-173 VVPTR
+173 VAPTQ
-178 KLIDIIK
+178 KLINIIK
-185 STYKNG
+185 DTYRNG
-191 FGVSEYNYMTARTI
+191 FGIQEYNYMTARTV

-221 WFNMYGVNS
+221 WHNMYGVSS

-235 LYASINNNQND
+235 LYASVNNNQNNS
-246 FEDLELLKYGLCVII
+246 EDLEILKYGLCMII
-261 QSLTH
+261 QSLINEPNT
-266 EQNVNLN
+266 NFDT
-273 SLNKIRVWI
+273 LNKMKDWI
-282 QECKTMSDIKST
+282 QECKTMSDIKKT

-304 PDTHTLFLERIKSD
+304 PDTKTLFLERIKSGV
-318 ATENIADMNKLV
+318 TENIADMNKLV

-335 ISKSGEYSL
+335 ISKSGRYSL
-344 ASIVELRSAIKNRV
+344 VSIIDLRSAIKNRV
-358 PNEGTQELLQD
+358 PNEGTQELLKD
-369 CLNGKYNN
+369 CLNGKYND
-377 VGLRLYGDVTTKGIL
+377 VGLRLYGYVTTKGIL
-392 NKPKKQEVSEDA
+392 NKPEKQEVSEDA

>member
-1 MERRLEKVRNIKTY
+1 MRNIKKY

-65 ISGMAMPDAD
+65 ISGMAMPDSD

-149 QRFLWLNVKFDEDT
+149 QRFLWLNVKFDDET
-163 WCEWVKKELN
+163 WCEWCEKELN
-173 VVPTR
+173 VIPTQ
-178 KLIDIIK
+178 KLLNVIHK
-185 STYKNG
+185 TYN
-191 FGVSEYNYMTARTI
+191 SEFYPQDYNYLTARTI

-215 DRSNAI
+215 DKFNPI
-221 WFNMYGVNS
+221 WDNMFGVSS
-230 GLIDE
+230 GLVEE
-235 LYASINNNQND
+235 LYKSISNNPD
-246 FEDLELLKYGLCVII
+246 SKMEDLELLKYGLRAII
-261 QSLTH
+261 HSLEYSPRTNCQ
-266 EQNVNLN
+266 ELD
-273 SLNKIRVWI
+273 SLKLSIDRCNTMNDVKKFL
-282 QECKTMSDIKST
+282 KTLESDENISSETKTIFLDKLKS
-294 LKNIEESSNP
+294 N
-304 PDTHTLFLERIKSD
+304 
-318 ATENIADMNKLV
+318 ATENIVDMNKLV

-335 ISKSGEYSL
+335 ITKDGGYSL
-344 ASIVELRSAIKNRV
+344 ASIVELRSAIKNTV
-358 PNEGTQELLQD
+358 PNSGADNLLKD
-369 CLNGKYNN
+369 CLNGKYSN
-377 VGLRLYGDVTTKGIL
+377 VGLRLYAYVTTTNALGRE
-392 NKPKKQEVSEDA
+392 EVNMDA

>member
-1 MERRLEKVRNIKTY
+1 MRNIKAY

-149 QRFLWLNVKFDEDT
+149 QRFLWLNVKFDEEA
-163 WCEWVKKELN
+163 WCEWVKQELN
-173 VVPTR
+173 VVPTQ
-178 KLIDIIK
+178 KLINIIK

-191 FGVSEYNYMTARTI
+191 FGIQDYNYMTARTV

-221 WFNMYGVNS
+221 WHNMYEVS
-230 GLIDE
+230 SSLVDE
-235 LYASINNNQND
+235 LYASVNNNQNNS
-246 FEDLELLKYGLCVII
+246 EDLELLKYGLCMII
-261 QSLTH
+261 QSLINEPNT
-266 EQNVNLN
+266 NFDT
-273 SLNKIRVWI
+273 LNKMKDWI
-282 QECKTMSDIKST
+282 QECKTMSDIKKT

-304 PDTHTLFLERIKSD
+304 PDTKTLFLDRIKSD
-318 ATENIADMNKLV
+318 ATENIANMNKLV

-335 ISKSGEYSL
+335 ISKSEGYSL
-344 ASIVELRSAIKNRV
+344 VSIVDLRSAIKNRV
-358 PNEGTQELLQD
+358 PNEGTQELLKD
-369 CLNGKYNN
+369 CLNGKYND
-377 VGLRLYGDVTTKGIL
+377 VGLRFYGYVTTKGIL
-392 NKPKKQEVSEDA
+392 NKPEKQEVSEDA

>member
-1 MERRLEKVRNIKTY
+1 MRNIKKY

-65 ISGMAMPDAD
+65 ISGMAMPDSD

-149 QRFLWLNVKFDEDT
+149 QRFLWLNVKFDDET
-163 WCEWVKKELN
+163 WCEWCEKELN
-173 VVPTR
+173 VVPTE
-178 KLIDIIK
+178 KLLNVIHK
-185 STYKNG
+185 TYN
-191 FGVSEYNYMTARTI
+191 SEFYPQDYNYMTARTV

-215 DRSNAI
+215 DKCNPI
-221 WFNMYGVNS
+221 WGNMFGVSS
-230 GLIDE
+230 GLVEE
-235 LYASINNNQND
+235 LYKSIHNNPD
-246 FEDLELLKYGLCVII
+246 SKMKDLELLKYGLCAII
-261 QSLTH
+261 QALEYSPKTDCQELDSLKLSINRCNTM
-266 EQNVNLN
+266 NDVKKFL
-273 SLNKIRVWI
+273 
-282 QECKTMSDIKST
+282 KTLETDKTTIYSETRTMFLDKLRSDST
-294 LKNIEESSNP
+294 KNI
-304 PDTHTLFLERIKSD
+304 T
-318 ATENIADMNKLV
+318 DMNKLA

-335 ISKSGEYSL
+335 ITKDGGYSL
-344 ASIVELRSAIKNRV
+344 MSIIELRSAIKNIV
-358 PNEGTQELLQD
+358 PNSGADNLLKD
-369 CLNGKYNN
+369 CLNGKYSN
-377 VGLRLYGDVTTKGIL
+377 VGLRLYAYVTTTNALGRE
-392 NKPKKQEVSEDA
+392 EVNMDA